1 MRIWIVLTLKKNQK
15 ICNKCIIAK
24 GLMLS
29 LSERKRM
36 IELKSTTIK
45 PELNDSQQDIIGKL
59 DIGNCVIT

>member
-1 MRIWIVLTLKKNQK
+1 
-15 ICNKCIIAK
+15 
-24 GLMLS
+24 MLS